1 MKVAHAL
8 LAITLTVVISESGQ
22 SSDWPMWRYDAG
34 HTAASPG
41 KLPDRLHLQ
50 WTREF
55 GRREQVWD
63 DPLNHDLMP
72 YDKVLEPVAKDGRLF
87 VGFNNADKVIAF
99 NLKSGQQLWSFYT
112 DGPVRFP
119 PVAWRDRVLFTS
131 DDGHLYCVS
140 AADGGLIWKVRGGPS
155 ELKVLGNRRV
165 ISAWPARGGPVIAD
179 DTVYFAASIW
189 PFMGTFIYA
198 VDAED
203 GRVIWV
209 NDGTSADYIKQPH
222 SAPSFAGVSPQGTL
236 VVAGDRLIVPG
247 GRSVPAVFDRTAGDL
262 QYFDINGGGK
272 GNGGSFVIARG
283 DEFYVHT
290 RERGVRSYDLK
301 TGAKTAFAIN
311 EPVLTDELVYSAEVR
326 DGNPVVRA
334 HLARDAGKDGQK
346 KLAWEVEADGR
357 GDLIQAGSR
366 LYAAGHGSVTIIEL
380 AKDPKQRPQIG
391 GSVNV
396 DGEVLRLLAADDR
409 LIAVT
414 LDGRIAVFGADS
426 EALPSVARVPVAE
439 PAQLNEAEEASVRTL
454 VRNIGSDGGYVLWF
468 GADNPRYVT
477 EVLRQTNVRI
487 VAVNDDPRR
496 VEDLRQLLD
505 ASGLYG
511 ERISVHLGTPKSFRA
526 PQYIADAVII
536 GQSLA
541 EAISVD
547 AAKLKAAYD
556 SVRPYG
562 SSLIVLTNDRPSD
575 ALIERLQKAGL
586 ENAEVRI
593 ADGSVIVTRTGP
605 LTGAANWTHQYG
617 DIANTVKSDDSRVKL
632 PLGVLWFGGNSNI
645 DILPRHGHGPPEQV
659 VDGRLYIQGMNSL
672 SCRDVYTGR
681 VFWRRQFDSL
691 GTYDIYYDE
700 TYKDTPLDSAY
711 NQVHIPGANG
721 RGTNYVVTSDA
732 VYLVVGSQCQVLDPR
747 TGNTIRTISL
757 PKQDDGPR
765 QWGYIGVYG
774 DVLLPGMVSPT
785 IAHVGMRT

>member
-1 MKVAHAL
+1 M
-8 LAITLTVVISESGQ
+8 
-22 SSDWPMWRYDAG
+22 
-34 HTAASPG
+34 
-41 KLPDRLHLQ
+41 
-50 WTREF
+50 
-55 GRREQVWD
+55 
-63 DPLNHDLMP
+63 
-72 YDKVLEPVAKDGRLF
+72 
-87 VGFNNADKVIAF
+87 
-99 NLKSGQQLWSFYT
+99 
-112 DGPVRFP
+112 
-119 PVAWRDRVLFTS
+119 
-131 DDGHLYCVS
+131 
-140 AADGGLIWKVRGGPS
+140 
-155 ELKVLGNRRV
+155 
-165 ISAWPARGGPVIAD
+165 IAD

-526 PQYIADAVII
+526 PPYIADAVII